1 VDDATR
7 YMWINLI
14 PPRVMPHPPSR
25 RSRRTIELEVGKPP
39 QVLQTDNYGEFMT
52 KDFAVY

>member
-1 VDDATR
+1 
-7 YMWINLI
+7 MWINLI

-25 RSRRTIELEVGKPP
+25 RSRHVIELEVGKPP
-39 QVLQTDNYGEFMT
+39 QVLQTDNYDEFRT

>member
-1 VDDATR
+1 
-7 YMWINLI
+7 MWINLI

-25 RSRRTIELEVGKPP
+25 RSRRAIELVVGKPP
-39 QVLQTDNYGEFMT
+39 QVLQTDNYSEFMT